1 MNVVKFASCL
11 LLVIAC
17 GKSEPPAPVATLSP
31 PDASVPPPPK
41 PQKPAAGLEKL
52 RVVVDGK
59 PVPML
64 KAFVKRVSPDQWRVQ
79 AGDLEG
85 SCEELLSGVIQVQKG
100 GTSFV
105 VTLVKRLEPDG
116 KTSIVVSDIASGT
129 STAKLATPA
138 TLAGSTDKDAKVEIE
153 LHKIVAMSVKPA
165 GADGIAI
172 ENKLEIEGAFTALGC
187 GDQPETGAGV
197 PKGPVTSSATI
208 TIAGKKLDV
217 RGAILRGNEVLL
229 STGPKDCSTATP
241 FAPVIV
247 QFTGGTW
254 ELSGTWFA
262 KPELATDTMKG
273 VTFKAGQQ
281 TKTEDGPVVAL
292 ALSGQGKLGAYPV
305 QFAGTILALDCP

>member
-1 MNVVKFASCL
+1 MV
-11 LLVIAC
+11 
-17 GKSEPPAPVATLSP
+17 SE
-31 PDASVPPPPK
+31 PDASVPAPRPVHA
-41 PQKPAAGLEKL
+41 AAGLEKL

-85 SCEELLSGVIQVQKG
+85 SCEELLSGVMQVQKG

-105 VTLVKRLEPDG
+105 ATLVKRVAPDG
-116 KTSIVVSDIASGT
+116 KESIVVSDIASGT

-138 TLAGSTDKDAKVEIE
+138 AISGPAAKDAKVEIT
-153 LHKIVAMSVKPA
+153 LGKIVATSVKPA
-165 GADGIAI
+165 GADGIAL
-172 ENKLEIEGAFTALGC
+172 ENKLEIEGPLTALGC
-187 GDQPETGAGV
+187 GDQPDIGIGA

-247 QFTGGTW
+247 EFTGGAW
-254 ELSGTWFA
+254 ELHGTWIET
-262 KPELATDTMKG
+262 PELATDTMKG
-273 VTFKAGQQ
+273 VTFKVVEES
-281 TKTEDGPVVAL
+281 KTEDGPVVAL
-292 ALSGQGKLGAYPV
+292 ELAGHGKLGGYAL
-305 QFAGTILALDCP
+305 QFAGTVLALDCP